1 MIEVFDYRFI
11 NVIHVVSCLPAYEQH
26 ASGPVASFASCKK
39 LRPAFQHHPSHPLP
53 SRRSFNFKTTHPD
66 GSKDSKSL
74 LGMPKESKWVLY
86 GNDEADLTRGMRDF
100 VTYNLARA
108 SGEYATR

>member
-1 MIEVFDYRFI
+1 
-11 NVIHVVSCLPAYEQH
+11 
-26 ASGPVASFASCKK
+26 
-39 LRPAFQHHPSHPLP
+39 
-53 SRRSFNFKTTHPD
+53 
-66 GSKDSKSL
+66 
-74 LGMPKESKWVLY
+74 MPKESKWVLY